1 MTRCNFVRLDREHAE
16 LALLQ
21 AGCICARHGLTHI
34 PPMKALV
41 HGLMTI
47 LSLGVT
53 AGACADPPV
62 ASPAARAPAQ
72 QPNYTLYC
80 IRSIGN
86 AALVVHSCLTPT
98 RFTVNTNPQTVVI
111 RPDGTPGTL
120 GDLKVGQW
128 VKLYGKGDRNSLE
141 HAPIVRIELSARGPA
156 ATGGPLGFD
165 TFSGY
170 FVSNKFEPDAA
181 ESFVVIRDRGQ
192 FDKIFGTAMVMG
204 DQSHR
209 LPDDAFKSNI
219 VLAAIKRGG
228 AVWKFNVQGI
238 SATDGLVELR
248 YTATATKS
256 RTATFACPLVVSIP
270 QGAFAAIQFVENG
283 KAVKKLKM
291 SER

>member
-1 MTRCNFVRLDREHAE
+1 
-16 LALLQ
+16 
-21 AGCICARHGLTHI
+21 
-34 PPMKALV
+34 MKTFV

-47 LSLGVT
+47 LSLAVT
-53 AGACADPPV
+53 AGAWADPPA
-62 ASPAARAPAQ
+62 ASTAAKAPAQ

-86 AALVVHSCLTPT
+86 GSLVVHSCLTPT
-98 RFTVNTNPQTVVI
+98 RFTVSTNPQTVVI

-120 GDLKVGQW
+120 ADLKVGQW
-128 VKLYGKGDRNSLE
+128 VKLYGQGDRNGLE
-141 HAPIVRIELSARGPA
+141 HKPIVRIELSAREPA
-156 ATGGPLGFD
+156 SVSRPLSFG

-181 ESFVVIRDRGQ
+181 ESFLVIHDRGQ
-192 FDKIFGTAMVMG
+192 FDKIFGTAMVVG

-209 LPDDAFKSNI
+209 LPDDAFKSNV

-228 AVWKFNVQGI
+228 AVWEFNVQGV

-256 RTATFACPLVVSIP
+256 RTATFACPLIVSIP
-270 QGAFAAIQFVENG
+270 QGAFTAMQFVENG
-283 KAVKKLKM
+283 KAVKKLNM